1 MNTSSLLK
9 NRFILNRFTLH
20 MDQLTIK
27 IPSLP
32 ENIRIVESFID
43 NANTL
48 FSFNEDLYGNIMV
61 SVTEAVNNAI
71 LHGNGSDN
79 NKDVTLSLL
88 LIDEEKSLK
97 FIIEDQGTGFDY
109 NDLPDPTS
117 PENLEKEG
125 GRGIF
130 LMTALCDEVNFE
142 EDGRIV
148 ELTFN
153 I

>member
-43 NANTL
+43 NANAL

-79 NKDVTLSLL
+79 KKDVTLSLL
-88 LIDEEKSLK
+88 LEEDKSLK
-97 FIIEDQGTGFDY
+97 FIIEDEGNGFDH
-109 NDLPDPTS
+109 NNLPDPTS
-117 PENLEKEG
+117 PENLEKDG

-142 EDGRIV
+142 ENGKIV

>member
-1 MNTSSLLK
+1 
-9 NRFILNRFTLH
+9 

-48 FSFNEDLYGNIMV
+48 FNFSEDMYGNIMV

-71 LHGNGSDN
+71 LHGNNSDS
-79 NKDVTLSLL
+79 KKIVTLSLFL
-88 LIDEEKSLK
+88 QEEEKSLK
-97 FIIEDQGTGFDY
+97 FVITDEGSGFDY
-109 NDLPDPTS
+109 TNLPDPTA
-117 PENLEKEG
+117 PENIENIG

-130 LMTALCDEVNFE
+130 IMTQLCDEVNFE
-142 EDGRIV
+142 DNGKSV

>member
-1 MNTSSLLK
+1 
-9 NRFILNRFTLH
+9 

-43 NANTL
+43 NAND
-48 FSFNEDLYGNIMV
+48 FFNFNEDMYGNIMV

-71 LHGNGSDN
+71 VHGNESN
-79 NKDVTLSLL
+79 TRKDVTLSLQVD
-88 LIDEEKSLK
+88 DENHFVK
-97 FIIEDQGTGFDY
+97 FIISDEGMGFDHQA
-109 NDLPDPTS
+109 LPDPTQ
-117 PENLEKEG
+117 PENLEKLG

-130 LMTALCDEVNFE
+130 LMTQLSDGVDFEDNGKTVALS
-142 EDGRIV
+142 
-148 ELTFN
+148 FN

>member
-43 NANTL
+43 NANAL
-48 FSFNEDLYGNIMV
+48 FNFNEDLYGNIMV

-79 NKDVTLSLL
+79 KKDVTLSLL
-88 LIDEEKSLK
+88 LEEDKSLK
-97 FIIEDQGTGFDY
+97 FIIEDEGNGFDH
-109 NDLPDPTS
+109 NNLPDPTS
-117 PENLEKEG
+117 PENLEKDG

-142 EDGRIV
+142 ENGKIV

>member
-1 MNTSSLLK
+1 
-9 NRFILNRFTLH
+9 

-43 NANTL
+43 NANDFFT
-48 FSFNEDLYGNIMV
+48 FNEDMYGNIMV

-71 LHGNGSDN
+71 VHGNESN
-79 NKDVTLSLL
+79 TRKDVTLSLQVD
-88 LIDEEKSLK
+88 DENHFVK
-97 FIIEDQGTGFDY
+97 FIISDEGMGFDHQA
-109 NDLPDPTS
+109 LPDPTQ
-117 PENLEKEG
+117 PENLEKLG

-130 LMTALCDEVNFE
+130 LMTQLSDGVDFEDNGKTVALS
-142 EDGRIV
+142 
-148 ELTFN
+148 FN